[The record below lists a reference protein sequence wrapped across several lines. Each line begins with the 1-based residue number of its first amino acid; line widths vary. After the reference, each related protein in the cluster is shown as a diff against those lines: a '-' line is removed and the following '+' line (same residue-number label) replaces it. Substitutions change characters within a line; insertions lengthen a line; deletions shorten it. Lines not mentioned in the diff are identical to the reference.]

1 MNNISLGDYANLIS
15 AFAAALSLLAPVLFT
30 WFSQRAR
37 LGNAEEYVE
46 SLKLNAELKELLA
59 KHPAKQDPLI
69 NKRLKMMIAQIEY
82 DIKKRSRTQVSLR
95 PFNIAIFFEILIVM
109 SLWLSGSSQ
118 WLTNFF
124 EARAHESGIGFFE
137 GVLQAPEMRLMI
149 IMLNLLAAAFIN
161 RYAMKRLQTKLRTT
175 FTLNAASIVMFH
187 IVMAGV
193 LGFTYLLLST
203 LDIYFS
209 FF

>member
-161 RYAMKRLQTKLRTT
+161 RYAMKRLQAKLRTT

>member
-46 SLKLNAELKELLA
+46 SLKLNSELKELLA

-69 NKRLKMMIAQIEY
+69 NKRLKAMIAQLET
-82 DIKKRSRTQVSLR
+82 DIKKRSRTQISSR
-95 PFNIAIFFEILIVM
+95 PFNIAIFFEILILM

-124 EARAHESGIGFFE
+124 EARANESGIGFFE

-161 RYAMKRLQTKLRTT
+161 RYVMRRLQAKLRTT
-175 FTLNAASIVMFH
+175 FTLNGASIVMFH
-187 IVMAGV
+187 IVMTGV